1 MSEPQSEVELLQRA
15 DACAGRTLAELAGRL
30 GEAVPADLTRH
41 KGWAGS
47 LIEKALGI
55 RAHGRSG
62 PDLPH
67 LGIEVKSIPVDPTGK
82 PRESTWVCVAPIDGF
97 DPGPWRT
104 SPVRAKL
111 AHVLWM
117 PILDAPTLAERRVG
131 VPFLWMPSADEEEV
145 LANDWAA
152 LSELLA
158 EGDVSQWHARH
169 GEALQLRPKAARA
182 DDRVWVVD
190 ADGEWVRTNPRGF
203 YLRARFTAA
212 ILAREGRLTR
222 P

>member
-1 MSEPQSEVELLQRA
+1 MTEPRSESELLARA
-15 DACAGRTLAELAGRL
+15 DACAGQTLEALAGRL
-30 GEAVPADLTRH
+30 GAEVPADLTRH
-41 KGWAGS
+41 KGWAGQ
-47 LIEKALGI
+47 LIERALGVQGG
-55 RAHGRSG
+55 GRSG

-67 LGIEVKSIPVDPTGK
+67 LGIEVKTVPVDATGR
-82 PRESTWVCVAPIDGF
+82 PRESTWVCTAPVGGF

-111 AHVLWM
+111 SHVLWM
-117 PILDAPTLAERRVG
+117 PILDASSLGHRRVG
-131 VPFLWMPSADEEEV
+131 APLLWRPTADQEEV
-145 LANDWAA
+145 LARDWTA

-182 DDRVWVVD
+182 DDRIWVVD

-203 YLRARFTAA
+203 YLRTRFTAA
-212 ILAREGRLTR
+212 VLALESRLLA

>member
-1 MSEPQSEVELLQRA
+1 MQRA
-15 DACAGRTLAELAGRL
+15 DACAGRTLAELAHRL
-30 GEAVPADLTRH
+30 GRPVPEDLTRH

-47 LIEKALGI
+47 LIERALGI
-55 RAHGRSG
+55 EAHGRAG
-62 PDLPH
+62 PDLPE
-67 LGIEVKSIPVDPTGK
+67 LGIEVKTIPVDPSGK
-82 PRESTWVCVAPIDGF
+82 PRESTWVCLAPIDSF
-97 DPGPWRT
+97 SPGPWRT

-117 PILDAPTLAERRVG
+117 PILDAPNLGERRVG
-131 VPFLWMPSADEEEV
+131 VPLLWMPSADEEEV
-145 LANDWAA
+145 LARDWEA

-182 DDRVWVVD
+182 NDRVWVVD
-190 ADGEWVRTNPRGF
+190 AEGEWVRTNPRGF
-203 YLRARFTAA
+203 YLRARFTAS
-212 ILAREGRLTR
+212 ILAAEARLLR

>member
-1 MSEPQSEVELLQRA
+1 MNEPQSEVELLQRA

-30 GEAVPADLTRH
+30 GLAVPADLSRH
-41 KGWAGS
+41 KGWAGM
-47 LIEKALGI
+47 LVEKALGI

-67 LGIEVKSIPVDPTGK
+67 LGIEVKSIPVDAAGK
-82 PRESTWVCVAPIDGF
+82 PRESTWVCLAPVGQF
-97 DPGPWRT
+97 NPGPWRT

-111 AHVLWM
+111 SHVLWM

-145 LANDWAA
+145 LARDWEA

-169 GEALQLRPKAARA
+169 GEALQLRPKAAA
-182 DDRVWVVD
+182 ASDRIWVID
-190 ADGEWVRTNPRGF
+190 ADGEWVQTNPRGF
-203 YLRARFTAA
+203 YLRSRFTAA
-212 ILAREGRLTR
+212 ILRREARLLH

>member
-1 MSEPQSEVELLQRA
+1 MRRA
-15 DACAGRTLAELAGRL
+15 DACAGRTLAEIAGRL
-30 GEAVPADLTRH
+30 GVPVPPDLRRH
-41 KGWAGS
+41 KGWVGD
-47 LIEKALGI
+47 LIEKALG
-55 RAHGRSG
+55 AESHGRPG
-62 PDLPH
+62 PDFPA
-67 LGIEVKSIPVDPTGK
+67 LGIELKTIPVDTRGK
-82 PRESTWVCVAPIDGF
+82 PRESTWVCAADVDGF
-97 DPGPWRT
+97 DLGPWSR

-117 PILDAPTLAERRVG
+117 PVLDGPSLGERRVG
-131 VPFLWMPSADEEEV
+131 APLLWEPDADEEAV
-145 LANDWAA
+145 LAHDWRV

-158 EGDVSQWHARH
+158 DGAVDQWHARH

-190 ADGEWVRTNPRGF
+190 ADGEWVSTNPRGF

-212 ILAREGRLTR
+212 ILAREPRLLA

>member
-1 MSEPQSEVELLQRA
+1 LSEPRSETELLQRA
-15 DACAGRTLAELAGRL
+15 DACAGRTLAELAARL
-30 GEAVPADLTRH
+30 GEPVPADLTRH

-55 RAHGRSG
+55 QAHGRAG

-67 LGIEVKSIPVDPTGK
+67 LSIEVKSIPVDPTGK
-82 PRESTWVCVAPIDGF
+82 PRESTWVCLAPVDGF

-131 VPFLWMPSADEEEV
+131 VPFLWMPSAEEEEV
-145 LANDWAA
+145 LARDWEA

-158 EGDVSQWHARH
+158 EGEVSQWHARH

-182 DDRVWVVD
+182 DDRIWVVD
-190 ADGEWVRTNPRGF
+190 ADGEWVQTNPRGF
-203 YLRARFTAA
+203 YLRSRFTAA
-212 ILAREGRLTR
+212 ILARESRLVF